1 MHSRTVQRAALAAL
15 LPLAGAALAACETT
29 GGPAPQAAAV
39 PMTHQEASVQC
50 WMGTEKE
57 AARMTLDKRADIVD
71 ACIERKMKGEPDA
84 TSGPAKPGAKP
95 DIKPEPKG

>member
-1 MHSRTVQRAALAAL
+1 MAASIMHSRTFQRTALGVSL
-15 LPLAGAALAACETT
+15 VLAGAALAACETT
-29 GGPAPQAAAV
+29 GAPAPQAAAA

-50 WMGTEKE
+50 WMSTEKE

-84 TSGPAKPGAKP
+84 TSGPAPKPKT
-95 DIKPEPKG
+95 